1 MSVIFTEEVDRLRID
16 LNTAERG
23 QAKAEYDK
31 KQLEKRFRVEQER
44 AERAEKQLGEFQHD
58 LAAYRR
64 RLTEL
69 QADVTRLAHLENEI
83 SQARTDFKEKKA
95 ELERLE
101 VEHERVTVDL
111 DATRDELSER
121 TAERD
126 MLKAEVG
133 PTRSLLQALKLS
145 LEAEGRVRD
154 ELVNYGWGEV

>member
-31 KQLEKRFRVEQER
+31 KQLEKRFRVEQDR

-69 QADVTRLAHLENEI
+69 QNDVTRLSHLENQI
-83 SQARTDFKEKKA
+83 SESRSKLKDTRT
-95 ELERLE
+95 ELERLQT
-101 VEHERVTVDL
+101 EHERVSVDL
-111 DATRDELSER
+111 DATRNELSER